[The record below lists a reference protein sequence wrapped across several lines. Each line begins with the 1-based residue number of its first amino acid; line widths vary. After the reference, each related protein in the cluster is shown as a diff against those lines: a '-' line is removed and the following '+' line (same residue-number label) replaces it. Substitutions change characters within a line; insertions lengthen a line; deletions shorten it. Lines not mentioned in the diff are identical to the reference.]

1 MEVEVD
7 KSVVQFL
14 TVLRTTYIDRF
25 ILHLK
30 FFSQR
35 LLLHENVMEE
45 ANFLYDQVE
54 QNMSEAF
61 LCAKKISTY
70 IKKSYEYE
78 ISKSEIVYLTIHI
91 QRLLTQGQKL

>member
-1 MEVEVD
+1 M
-7 KSVVQFL
+7 
-14 TVLRTTYIDRF
+14 
-25 ILHLK
+25 
-30 FFSQR
+30 
-35 LLLHENVMEE
+35 N
-45 ANFLYDQVE
+45 QVE